1 MPYNRAALKCP
12 SAPPRYQ
19 VAFDLFD
26 GNQRNTI
33 LADTFDLLVA
43 QADQLRQTRAN
54 LSPSQTAF
62 SDRASSD
69 GTTAACKHLSGW
81 YYCRAHAPFRMLR
94 LLRANAFRDGT
105 TEVGVRELVS
115 DTYKFFNSAIDNA
128 ALTRVSSR
136 PRDNREASAQMTT
149 TSEEG
154 AARMT
159 HQQRQSGGNRL
170 SAPLE

>member
-1 MPYNRAALKCP
+1 MVR
-12 SAPPRYQ
+12 
-19 VAFDLFD
+19 
-26 GNQRNTI
+26 
-33 LADTFDLLVA
+33 
-43 QADQLRQTRAN
+43 LRVQ
-54 LSPSQTAF
+54 
-62 SDRASSD
+62 
-69 GTTAACKHLSGW
+69 
-81 YYCRAHAPFRMLR
+81 APFRMVLLPRARAFQDATTAARKR
-94 LLRANAFRDGT
+94 LSGWDY
-105 TEVGVRELVS
+105 EVGVRELIS
-115 DTYKFFNSAIDNA
+115 DTYRFFNSAIDNA

>member
-1 MPYNRAALKCP
+1 MVR
-12 SAPPRYQ
+12 
-19 VAFDLFD
+19 
-26 GNQRNTI
+26 
-33 LADTFDLLVA
+33 
-43 QADQLRQTRAN
+43 LR
-54 LSPSQTAF
+54 
-62 SDRASSD
+62 RASTFQD
-69 GTTAACKHLSGW
+69 GTTAARTRLSGC
-81 YYCRAHAPFRMLR
+81 YDCCAQTPFGMV
-94 LLRANAFRDGT
+94 LL
-105 TEVGVRELVS
+105 EVGVRELVS

>member
-1 MPYNRAALKCP
+1 MTPSFAL
-12 SAPPRYQ
+12 
-19 VAFDLFD
+19 
-26 GNQRNTI
+26 
-33 LADTFDLLVA
+33 TFDLLVA
-43 QADQLRQTRAN
+43 LADQQRQTRAN

-62 SDRASSD
+62 LTERLRMVRLLRANTFQD
-69 GTTAACKHLSGW
+69 GTTAARTHLSGC
-81 YYCRAHAPFRMLR
+81 YDCCAQTPFGMG
-94 LLRANAFRDGT
+94 LLKS
-105 TEVGVRELVS
+105 EIRELVS
-115 DTYKFFNSAIDNA
+115 DTYKFSNSAIDNA

-136 PRDNREASAQMTT
+136 RRDNREAFAQMTT